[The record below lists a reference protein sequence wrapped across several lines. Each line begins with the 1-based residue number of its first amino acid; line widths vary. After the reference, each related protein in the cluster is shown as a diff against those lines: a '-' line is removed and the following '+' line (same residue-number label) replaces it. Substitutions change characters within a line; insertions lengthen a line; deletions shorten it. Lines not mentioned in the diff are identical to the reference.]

1 MKTYRKTVLAM
12 VVGATLAG
20 TPAFAQ
26 TPPAVEPDATRPPAN
41 DDAQPRA
48 ADRATG
54 QDPAGRMAELDQ
66 VVVVGSRFAGNNEAG
81 MVPVAVMDEAEIEAT
96 GAVSGEELL
105 RSLPQVGDMMF
116 DNTDTAANINAARGD
131 IGSVNLRNLGTGNTL
146 LLVNGRRM
154 VPHPGTQ
161 TENLVPRQTANMN
174 AVPLYGVRQMEVLM
188 GGASAL
194 YGSDAVAGVLNV
206 VMDTHFQG
214 LEVQAQYGGSEDIDL
229 RQGNLNFKAG
239 SWFNDGRTR
248 VTLLGGHTY
257 RSEVAASE
265 HPLTAD
271 MDRRALLQGTSL
283 EGHLSFD
290 DRYTTTSWG
299 AFQTVG
305 GVPVARDGT
314 PLTSA
319 SGYFNIQPPEH
330 RCGVELD
337 SGVCMQTGGFN
348 SSLDRPLR
356 FNALTQRN
364 ILGGVGRSNL
374 FGTVEQDINDD
385 FVAFGEVSYY
395 QAKFE
400 SMREQAASLGAAPMI
415 VPASNYYNP
424 FGAMYLPDGSPNPNR
439 LPGIDAPEEGLDLRI
454 TSYRATDTSRPYE
467 VNDDSYRVLGG
478 VRGYLGGFDWESA
491 VLYSRATTEDIQHG
505 SISNT
510 LFAEAL
516 ARSDP
521 GAYNPFNGGD
531 PGDWTG
537 VDGTP
542 SDAATIAGFTVPVRR
557 YSTASLFQVDSRF
570 LHEQIFSLPAGD
582 VGLAFGAEWRRE
594 SLSDQRDPRLN
605 GDITYTNPMT
615 GEVTS
620 DVLGA
625 SPSASN
631 SGSRNV
637 ASFYTELAV
646 PVVSPQM
653 QVPLVRSL
661 DLQLAGRWEKYSD
674 FGWVANPKVALAWT
688 VTDDFMV
695 RGNWA
700 QSFLAPNI
708 LQLYAD
714 GATVSNTRT
723 DYYVCEADIRA
734 GRIESFSQCGRS
746 SSTQA
751 ERSGNREL
759 QPETSDAYSVGFVF
773 QPTFLPQGAGKLTL
787 TADYWVIEQEDVI
800 GILGEQAQ
808 LALDYLAR
816 MQGSSNPNVIR
827 NDPDDTR
834 VADFEGTGLDPV
846 GTVSLVYDRYIN
858 RLPRTTRGIDF
869 GLTQRITT
877 DHAGTFNLS
886 ANASRL
892 IERTQDP
899 VPDEQMILEAQ
910 QAGIINDGFRLS
922 SAGNLLGIN
931 GSPEWRATFNASWRQ
946 GDWLTG
952 THVRYVGPFETTGVL
967 HDDGSRMRIPSWTT
981 ANLYL
986 ERRFE
991 GLGNFLDGSRVRLTV
1006 RNVADRD
1013 PPISGTAI
1021 GFYSSVHNV
1030 LGRGYYLTLT
1040 KSFD

>member
-1 MKTYRKTVLAM
+1 MKTYRKTILAA
-12 VVGATLAG
+12 VVGAILAG
-20 TPAFAQ
+20 APAFAQ
-26 TPPAVEPDATRPPAN
+26 TPPAADPGAPPPT
-41 DDAQPRA
+41 DDGERRRTDEQA
-48 ADRATG
+48 AAERI
-54 QDPAGRMAELDQ
+54 AELDQ

-116 DNTDTAANINAARGD
+116 DNTDVAANLNAARGD
-131 IGSVNLRNLGTGNTL
+131 IGSINLRNLGTGNTL

-161 TENLVPRQTANMN
+161 TEALVPRQTANMN
-174 AVPLYGVRQMEVLM
+174 SIPLYGVRQMEVLM

-214 LEVQAQYGGSEDIDL
+214 LEVQAQYGGSENIDL
-229 RQGNLNFKAG
+229 RQGNFNFKAG
-239 SWFNDGRTR
+239 RWFNDGRTR

-265 HPLTAD
+265 HPRTAN
-271 MDRRALLQGTSL
+271 MDRREML
-283 EGHLSFD
+283 EGTPFEGHTSFD
-290 DRYTTTSWG
+290 NRMTTTPWA
-299 AFQTVG
+299 AFQT
-305 GVPVARDGT
+305 RDGRT
-314 PLTSA
+314 VSMDGDLITSGT
-319 SGYFNIQPPEH
+319 GYFHMQPLEH
-330 RCGVELD
+330 RCLMQIND
-337 SGVCMQTGGFN
+337 DVCIQTGAFSTAEDRPRRFN
-348 SSLDRPLR
+348 SMH
-356 FNALTQRN
+356 QRN
-364 ILGGVGRSNL
+364 ILGGVGRTNL
-374 FGTVEQDINDD
+374 FGTIEQDINDN

-395 QAKFE
+395 KARFE
-400 SMREQAASLGAAPMI
+400 SMREQASSLGSAPMI

-424 FGAMYLPDGSPNPNR
+424 FGAMYLPDGTLNPNR

-454 TSYRATDTSRPYE
+454 TSYRAIDTARPYT
-467 VNDDSYRVLGG
+467 VDDDSYRVMAG
-478 VRGYLGGFDWESA
+478 VRGYLGNFDWESA
-491 VLYSRATTEDIQHG
+491 VLYSRATTEDTQHG
-505 SISNT
+505 SISNS

-516 ARSDP
+516 GRSDP

-531 PGDWTG
+531 PNDWSG
-537 VDGTP
+537 LDATP
-542 SDAATIAGFTVPVRR
+542 SDPDTIASFTVPVVR
-557 YSTASLFQVDSRF
+557 YSTASLFQVDTRF
-570 LHEQIFSLPAGD
+570 LHESIFNLPAGD

-594 SLSDQRDPRLN
+594 TLNDVRDPRFN
-605 GDITYTNPMT
+605 GEITYTNPMT
-615 GEVTS
+615 GEITS

-625 SPSASN
+625 SPAASN
-631 SGSRNV
+631 SGDRNV
-637 ASFYTELAV
+637 ASFYGEFAV
-646 PVVSPQM
+646 PLVSPQM
-653 QVPLVRSL
+653 GIPLVRSL
-661 DLQLAGRWEKYSD
+661 DLQLAGRWENYSD
-674 FGWVANPKVALAWT
+674 FGWVSNPKVALAWNLSE
-688 VTDDFMV
+688 DFMV

-708 LQLYAD
+708 LQLYAE
-714 GATVSNTRT
+714 GTVVSNTRT
-723 DYYVCEADIRA
+723 DYYLCEADLRA
-734 GRIESFSQCGRS
+734 GRIDSWSGCGRG

-751 ERSGNREL
+751 ERSGNRDL

-773 QPTFLPQGAGKLTL
+773 QPTFLPKAAGRLTL

-816 MQGSSNPNVIR
+816 MQGSHNPNVVR

-834 VADFEGTGLDPV
+834 IEDFVGTGLDPV
-846 GTVSLVYDRYIN
+846 GTVSVVNDTYIN

-869 GLTQRITT
+869 GLTHRIPTER
-877 DHAGTFNLS
+877 AGTFNYS
-886 ANASRL
+886 INASRL

-899 VPDEQMILEAQ
+899 VADEQMILDAQ
-910 QAGIINDGFRLS
+910 EAGIISDGFRLS

-931 GSPEWRATFNASWRQ
+931 GSPEWRATANLSWRK

-952 THVRYVGPFETTGVL
+952 AHVRYVGEFESTGAL
-967 HDDGSRMRIPSWTT
+967 RDGNRFQIPSWTT
-981 ANLYL
+981 TNLYL
-986 ERRFE
+986 ERRFD
-991 GLGNFLDGSRVRLTV
+991 GLDNFLDGSRIRLTV

-1013 PPISGTAI
+1013 PPLSTTAI
-1021 GFYSSVHNV
+1021 GFYSGVHNV